1 NAGRGKRKEKKR
13 KEEMIWL
20 GVPNKPTSS
29 LFLHL
34 KENQRRMVK
43 EEREKEERGNDL
55 VGNTQQT
62 DFLFISAF
70 KGESTPD
77 SERGKRKRGKRK

>member
-1 NAGRGKRKEKKR
+1 
-13 KEEMIWL
+13 MIWL

-43 EEREKEERGNDL
+43 EEREKEEREKEERGNDL
-55 VGNTQQT
+55 VGSIQQT
-62 DFLFISAF
+62 DFLFPLSNF
-70 KGESTPD
+70 LFYNFSSSLRR
-77 SERGKRKRGKRK
+77 SERIEANFSAPLS